1 MAFQNPSDDEIRRI
15 LQNTRRIAV
24 VGLSDKPTRAS
35 HGVARLMQQWGFQI
49 IPVTPKPAAEILGE
63 PVYADL
69 ASVPGEIDL
78 VDVFRRSEEAGAVV
92 DQAIA
97 CGAKAIWLQLDIID
111 EAAAARAQAAGI
123 PIVMDRCLMVE
134 YGRLFGENN

>member
-1 MAFQNPSDDEIRRI
+1 MAFQNPSDAEIKTI
-15 LQNTRRIAV
+15 LLATKTIAV
-24 VGLSDKPTRAS
+24 VGLSDKPDRAS
-35 HGVARLMQQWGFQI
+35 HGVAKLMQRWGFKI
-49 IPVTPKPAAEILGE
+49 IPVTPKPQPTILGE

-69 ASVPGEIDL
+69 ASVPGEIDM
-78 VDVFRRSEEAGAVV
+78 VNVFRRSEEAGEVV

-97 CGAKAIWLQLDIID
+97 RGAKAIWLQLGIAD

-134 YGRLFGENN
+134 YGRIFSE